1 MNNQSSKTQ
10 HISNWTNFNEQ
21 YNDLGLNI
29 HLETY
34 SYKQELIQIANKNYQ
49 AEDVKKLFERI

>member
-1 MNNQSSKTQ
+1 MTGTTRQQNTG

-21 YNDLGLNI
+21 YNDLGLNT

-34 SYKQELIQIANKNYQ
+34 SYKQELIKIA
-49 AEDVKKLFERI
+49 